1 MDSVARSLTVF
12 KGSIIAREG
21 VLETKQKNKKKT
33 EQDLFQFCFG
43 LFHETIKQKN
53 LFCFGVRTYI
63 ETIETN
69 RNVPK
74 RTKTTQNFHK
84 NTKICSLSNCF
95 GWSSVCFGSI
105 ETSKLSVLV

>member
-53 LFCFGVRTYI
+53 LFCFGVSNLYRNNWNKQKCS
-63 ETIETN
+63 ETN
-69 RNVPK
+69 QNNPK
-74 RTKTTQNFHK
+74 F
-84 NTKICSLSNCF
+84 S
-95 GWSSVCFGSI
+95 
-105 ETSKLSVLV
+105 